1 MKKILIVN
9 NNLEVGGIQKSL
21 VNLLK
26 AEHKNYDITLLLFSR
41 SGALLSEVP
50 ADIKIISPKNC
61 YKMLGLSKAELMK
74 HPLLL
79 FMKTILMRYAKLF
92 SRRQAMK
99 LLGVFQKKI
108 SGYDTI
114 ISYSHLTNHKNFA
127 NGCGDFVL
135 DKTVCDNKVCLIH
148 CDYLNSGFVSE
159 QNNEEYDEFDKIACC
174 SDSVRMRF
182 IQGSKINEDKVYCLR
197 NFFDVDIKNVSEK
210 DAEHYDAGYINIV
223 SVARLSSE
231 KGIDRAIEA
240 MFNVHRDD
248 IRYYIVGDGPERNLL
263 QEKVNEY
270 NLSNNVFFLGEQ
282 KNPYKYMSEADYLL
296 VPSRHEAAPIVFD
309 EAKVLGVPVITT
321 NTTSAEEMVGMYGG
335 YVCENTP
342 EGIEGVIEKIQKATL
357 KIPVPVDN
365 KVQCNQFAELNNK
378 SERRNQID
386 R

>member
-79 FMKTILMRYAKLF
+79 FVKTILMKYAKLF

-99 LLGVFQKKI
+99 LLGIFQKKI

-148 CDYLNSGFVSE
+148 CDYLNSGFMTS
-159 QNNEEYDEFDKIACC
+159 QNNEEYELFDKIACC
-174 SDSVRMRF
+174 SDSVKERF
-182 IQGSKINEDKVYCLR
+182 IQGSGIDVSKVCTLKNFCDPDIIPMSEEDVQIY
-197 NFFDVDIKNVSEK
+197 DK
-210 DAEHYDAGYINIV
+210 DYINIV
-223 SVARLSSE
+223 SVARLSVE
-231 KGIDRAIEA
+231 KGIDRAIDA
-240 MFNVHRDD
+240 LHSINRSD
-248 IRYYIVGDGPERNLL
+248 IHYHIVGDGPQRELL
-263 QEKVNEY
+263 KSKVTEKKMDAQI
-270 NLSNNVFFLGEQ
+270 FFYGEQ
-282 KNPYKYMSEADYLL
+282 KNPYKYMTDADYLL
-296 VPSRHEAAPIVFD
+296 VPSLHEAAPIVFD
-309 EAKVLGVPVITT
+309 EARVLGIQVITT
-321 NTTSAEEMVGMYGG
+321 NTSSAEEMVGMYGG
-335 YVCENTP
+335 YVCENTL
-342 EGIEGVIEKIQKATL
+342 EGIESVLVQVKKAPSQK
-357 KIPVPVDN
+357 PVPVDN
-365 KVQCNQFAELNNK
+365 NVQYNQFAELNNK

>member
-148 CDYLNSGFVSE
+148 CDYLNSGFMTS
-159 QNNEEYDEFDKIACC
+159 QNNEEYDLFDKISCC
-174 SDSVRMRF
+174 SDSVKERF
-182 IQGSKINEDKVYCLR
+182 IQGSGIDVSKVCTLKNFCDPDIIPMSEEDVQIY
-197 NFFDVDIKNVSEK
+197 DK
-210 DAEHYDAGYINIV
+210 DYINIV
-223 SVARLSSE
+223 SVARLSVE
-231 KGIDRAIEA
+231 KGIDRAIDA
-240 MFNVHRDD
+240 IYSTRRSDL
-248 IRYYIVGDGPERNLL
+248 RYYIVGDGPQKKFLKD
-263 QEKVNEY
+263 KVAEY
-270 NLSNNVFFLGEQ
+270 KLDDRIFFMGEQ
-282 KNPYKYMSEADYLL
+282 KNPYKYMADADYLL
-296 VPSRHEAAPIVFD
+296 LSSLHEAAPVVFD
-309 EAKVLGVPVITT
+309 EAKTLGVKIITT
-321 NTTSAEEMVGMYGG
+321 NTTSVEEMVGADYGFICDNSTQG
-335 YVCENTP
+335 MAKVLNS
-342 EGIEGVIEKIQKATL
+342 IEKSHVNTYNVPTNEIQKVQFFEIL
-357 KIPVPVDN
+357 K
-365 KVQCNQFAELNNK
+365 K
-378 SERRNQID
+378 
-386 R
+386 